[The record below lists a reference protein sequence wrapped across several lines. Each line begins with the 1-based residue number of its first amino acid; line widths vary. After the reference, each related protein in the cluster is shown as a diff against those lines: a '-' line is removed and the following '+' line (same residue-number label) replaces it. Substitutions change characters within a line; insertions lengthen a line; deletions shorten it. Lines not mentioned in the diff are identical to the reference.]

1 MAFTIVRDDRLTKIE
16 EFNVEVTPPN
26 VSPESKK
33 EWKTHSSK
41 RFGYS
46 FSYPEGWFLLAYDE
60 ENPQVIFGSHSLSN
74 YDPNL
79 AENFMDHGIID
90 WQKFIG
96 EKIAIKVDLSVQ
108 RLGDLSRAQF
118 IENYYKEATLQPNTD
133 LKFGMLETIQY
144 NSPDAITDKLTRSFL
159 AFTSDSR
166 VATAN
171 VFVSN
176 QPNQVILQDT
186 EEWKELESI
195 LKTFKFE

>member
-1 MAFTIVRDDRLTKIE
+1 MVYELVLKNLDLIVLK
-16 EFNVEVTPPN
+16 
-26 VSPESKK
+26 
-33 EWKTHSSK
+33 
-41 RFGYS
+41 
-46 FSYPEGWFLLAYDE
+46 
-60 ENPQVIFGSHSLSN
+60 
-74 YDPNL
+74 
-79 AENFMDHGIID
+79 
-90 WQKFIG
+90 KFIG